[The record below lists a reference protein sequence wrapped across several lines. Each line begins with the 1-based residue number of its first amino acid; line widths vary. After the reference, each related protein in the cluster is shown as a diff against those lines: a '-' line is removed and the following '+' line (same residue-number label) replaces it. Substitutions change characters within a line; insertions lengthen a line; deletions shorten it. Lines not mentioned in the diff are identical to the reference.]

1 MTNYN
6 SSFDQTPYLSQRPL
20 RPGDYPGKTLGIV
33 AMILSLA
40 SLIGFPTAIVGVIL
54 GHISYNQGKQ
64 AGFKNTFALVG
75 IIVGWILLG
84 ITVLLVLLFL
94 LSIGILG
101 ALA

>member
-6 SSFDQTPYLSQRPL
+6 SSFDQTPYSSQQPL

-33 AMILSLA
+33 AMVLSLA

-75 IIVGWILLG
+75 IIAGWILLG

-101 ALA
+101 TFA